1 MEKTTSA
8 ELGIYDLDPA
18 KQDSSNYK
26 SDNVKFKNFTFDSS
40 ASYGDLQI
48 LTPRKV
54 FIVTLYEP
62 AQTWISWVEVPNG
75 RLPNA
80 GTDAS

>member
-18 KQDSSNYK
+18 KQDSANYK
-26 SDNVKFKNFTFDSS
+26 SDKLKNFTFYSS

-62 AQTWISWVEVPNG
+62 AQTWISWG
-75 RLPNA
+75 
-80 GTDAS
+80 